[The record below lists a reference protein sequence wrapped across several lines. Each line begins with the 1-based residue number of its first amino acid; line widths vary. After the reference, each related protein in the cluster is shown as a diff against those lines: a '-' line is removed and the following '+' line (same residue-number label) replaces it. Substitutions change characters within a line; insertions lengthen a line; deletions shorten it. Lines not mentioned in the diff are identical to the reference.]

1 MYGRIQHHQ
10 SHRRRASVPAANKG
24 NAGSMVF
31 KARNDNTDTCYL
43 GVAMSP
49 PPTGCRWSRADRSNW
64 NWPMPYQ
71 HLSSKPTP
79 PTTTT
84 RARVSISITVNGCVV
99 ARQTVQ
105 GANPCLVNVAT
116 LYELAVYDIVQ
127 LKLYRASGG
136 AINSEYDA
144 ASVPELAVAMV
155 AET

>member
-1 MYGRIQHHQ
+1 MAVFRTIKVTAAGLQ
-10 SHRRRASVPAANKG
+10 SRPPTKGTPGPWFLRPA
-24 NAGSMVF
+24 MTTLILVIW
-31 KARNDNTDTCYL
+31 